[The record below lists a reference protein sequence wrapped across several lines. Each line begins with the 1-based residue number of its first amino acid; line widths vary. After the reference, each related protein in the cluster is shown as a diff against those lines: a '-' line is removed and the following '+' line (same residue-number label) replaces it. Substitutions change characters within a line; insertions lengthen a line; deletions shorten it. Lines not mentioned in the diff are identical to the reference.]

1 MNIAAEWSKYYRLSG
16 YRQSLLNG
24 SWEINSINQGIDSL
38 DWMLRD
44 AVKGDYYGVSSGEF
58 DQLKE
63 KDPGSDYKITNAR
76 TYIQYEM
83 NAIRDD
89 IEEEEERRRREAAN
103 AN

>member
-44 AVKGDYYGVSSGEF
+44 AVN
-58 DQLKE
+58 
-63 KDPGSDYKITNAR
+63 KITNAR

-103 AN
+103 AD